1 MIVGHI
7 ALVVAA
13 LFTGAAF
20 YINAVEQ
27 PARLALPEGAAL
39 TQWKP
44 AYKRGFAMQASL
56 AVIGAVLGALAFSHD
71 GDWHWLAGGVL
82 MLANWPYTL
91 IAIMPTNRRL
101 LATEPGAADAETRR
115 LITNWGQL
123 HMVRTGLGALA
134 TFVFL
139 WAAVT

>member
-1 MIVGHI
+1 MIYGHL

-27 PARLALPEGAAL
+27 PARLVLDDGAAL
-39 TQWKP
+39 RQWKP
-44 AYKRGFAMQASL
+44 SYKRGFAMQATL
-56 AVIGAVLGALAFSHD
+56 ALIGAVLGAVAFSRD

-91 IAIMPTNRRL
+91 IGIMPTNRRL
-101 LATEPGAADAETRR
+101 LATDEADAETRR

>member
-1 MIVGHI
+1 MIVGHL

-20 YINAVEQ
+20 YINFAEQ
-27 PARLALPEGAAL
+27 PARLALSDAAAL
-39 TQWKP
+39 RQWKP

-56 AVIGAVLGALAFSHD
+56 ALAGAVLGGWAFSRD

-91 IAIMPTNRRL
+91 IGIMPTNRRL
-101 LATEPGAADAETRR
+101 LAASEAAAGHETRL
-115 LITNWGQL
+115 LISNWGQL

-134 TFVFL
+134 TVVFL

>member
-1 MIVGHI
+1 MIYGHL

-27 PARLALPEGAAL
+27 PARLVLDDGAAL
-39 TQWKP
+39 RQWKP
-44 AYKRGFAMQASL
+44 SYKRGFAMQATL
-56 AVIGAVLGALAFSHD
+56 ALIGAGLGAVAFSRD

-91 IAIMPTNRRL
+91 IGIMPTNRRL
-101 LATEPGAADAETRR
+101 LATDEADAETRR

>member
-1 MIVGHI
+1 MIYGHL

-27 PARLALPEGAAL
+27 PARLVLDDGAAL
-39 TQWKP
+39 RQWKP
-44 AYKRGFAMQASL
+44 SYKRGFAMQATL
-56 AVIGAVLGALAFSHD
+56 ALIGAVLGAVAFSRD

-91 IAIMPTNRRL
+91 IGIMPTNRRL
-101 LATEPGAADAETRR
+101 LATDEADAETRR

-134 TFVFL
+134 TLVFL
-139 WAAVT
+139 WAAAT

>member
-1 MIVGHI
+1 MIVGHL

-13 LFTGAAF
+13 LFTGAAV
-20 YINAVEQ
+20 YINVAEQ
-27 PARLALPEGAAL
+27 PARLALADAAAL
-39 TQWKP
+39 RQWKP

-56 AVIGAVLGALAFSHD
+56 ALAGAVLGAVAFARE

-91 IAIMPTNRRL
+91 IGIMPTNRRL
-101 LATEPGAADAETRR
+101 LATGETAAGPETRQ
-115 LITNWGQL
+115 LIENWGQL

-134 TFVFL
+134 TLVFL